1 MTEET
6 ERKYILA
13 QFQKTET
20 WTREFV
26 IYQWYDEDN
35 PERKLKILFD
45 LVNLY
50 QRWVVVTKE
59 RLSNSH
65 SNKKI
70 EYLTPKDIDLTNLI
84 GKPFVMKRRSVLK
97 DICVDEF
104 IRSNGICQ
112 YMLEDEGER
121 ATLDE
126 IVNAMELSLTDV
138 TDDVRYRNTNMTT
151 IFTDEDLSMLNLLI
165 QIIRK

>member
-1 MTEET
+1 MAEET
-6 ERKYILA
+6 ERKYILH
-13 QFQKTET
+13 QFHKTEL
-20 WTREFV
+20 WDREFV
-26 IYQWYDEDN
+26 IFQWYDVEN
-35 PERKLKILFD
+35 SERKLKIIFD

-70 EYLTPKDIDLTNLI
+70 EYLAPETIDLSTLV

-97 DICVDEF
+97 DICIDEF

-112 YMLEDEGER
+112 YMLENEGGSAPLEEV
-121 ATLDE
+121 ANEMGLF
-126 IVNAMELSLTDV
+126 LTDV

-151 IFTDEDLSMLNLLI
+151 TFSEQDLANLKLLI
-165 QIIRK
+165 KIVRK